1 MQLVCD
7 CRWSVWPGI
16 FLSYIGII
24 LFNIGLRHGL
34 SFLGNQTGVTLPAA
48 FMDEPTVEASPIYE
62 PPEFGIAID
71 LVFAYVLGF
80 AATMAEPA
88 LAALRMTVHR
98 LTRGAFSPHVIR
110 WAVPFGVS
118 LGIVSGLLLVM
129 YDIEL
134 AYFIYVSYAITA
146 TVTHFADEEFTK

>member
-1 MQLVCD
+1 MCD

-98 LTRGAFSPHVIR
+98 LTRGAFSPHVIL
-110 WAVPFGVS
+110 S
-118 LGIVSGLLLVM
+118 LIH
-129 YDIEL
+129 I
-134 AYFIYVSYAITA
+134 
-146 TVTHFADEEFTK
+146 